1 MPTSPISKAPLPP
14 APTLYAI
21 IAMKLLKGLFFAVL
35 ALIIYAHSDNDV
47 SQEFRDVLAKLR
59 LNPDTK
65 FWANILAQV
74 DGLTQ
79 ARIVHFAIATLI
91 YSLFAAVEGVGLIFR
106 LPWAGWLSIG
116 ESAFFIPIEIYELGR
131 RFTWLVFVIL
141 ILNTFMVSYLYANR
155 ERLFRHHKRPQ
166 TPDGAT

>member
-1 MPTSPISKAPLPP
+1 MPTSSKNKTPLPP

-21 IAMKLLKGLFFAVL
+21 IAMKLFKGLFFAVL

-47 SQEFRDVLAKLR
+47 PQEFRDMLSWLK
-59 LNPDTK
+59 LNPEGK
-65 FWANILAQV
+65 FWANLLAQA

-79 ARIVHFAIATLI
+79 ARIVHFAVATMI

-106 LPWAGWLSIG
+106 FPWAGWLSIG
-116 ESAFFIPIEIYELGR
+116 ESAFFIPIEVYELGR
-131 RFTWLVFVIL
+131 KFTWFVFVIL

-155 ERLFRHHKRPQ
+155 ERLFRHHGHPPA
-166 TPDGAT
+166 PDAGT

>member
-1 MPTSPISKAPLPP
+1 MTGSAQNQPALAP

-21 IAMKLLKGLFFAVL
+21 IAVKLFKGLFFAVL

-47 SQEFRDVLAKLR
+47 SQEFRDTLSWLR
-59 LNPDTK
+59 LNPEGK
-65 FWANILAQV
+65 FWANLITQV

-79 ARIVHFAIATLI
+79 AKIVHFAVATLI

-106 LPWAGWLSIG
+106 LSWAGWLSIG
-116 ESAFFIPIEIYELGR
+116 ESAFFIPIEIYELSR
-131 RFTWLVFVIL
+131 KFSWFVFVIL

-155 ERLFRHHKRPQ
+155 ERLFRHHARR
-166 TPDGAT
+166 